1 MPPFYLWDG
10 WIVGGYALTE
20 NRPARSGY
28 AELNG
33 ARFYYEVA
41 GAGDPLVLVHAGIA
55 DRRMWD
61 GQFDVLAEHYM
72 VVRYDRRG
80 FGLTRMVAGD
90 FSQHADL
97 YELLKSLK
105 LERATLVGCSQG
117 GKTVLDFTLEHPSMV
132 KALVLVA
139 SALGGFTFSG
149 PSPKELEELEEAES
163 VGDVERM
170 NELELRIWVDGHART
185 PEQVDQ
191 MVRERVRDMNR
202 IALKTP
208 ADLGKELQLEPPAA
222 FRLEEIRVPT
232 LVVIGDLD
240 TPKTQAAADMLSE
253 KISGAQKVRIRGT
266 AHLPNMEQP
275 EEFNRQVLAF
285 LKRVS

>member
-1 MPPFYLWDG
+1 M
-10 WIVGGYALTE
+10 TE
-20 NRPARSGY
+20 NGRARADY

-33 ARFYYEVA
+33 ARFYYEIA
-41 GAGDPLVLVHAGIA
+41 GEGDALVLVHAGIA

-61 GQFDVLAEHYM
+61 DQFEALAQHYM

-80 FGLTRMVAGD
+80 FGLTEMVAGD
-90 FSQHADL
+90 FSQYADL
-97 YELLKSLK
+97 YELLKFLK

-139 SALGGFTFSG
+139 SAVGGFAFSDEQ
-149 PSPKELEELEEAES
+149 PKELEELQEAES
-163 VGDVERM
+163 LGDLDRV
-170 NELELRIWVDGHART
+170 NELELRIWVDGQERT

-191 MVRERVRDMNR
+191 RVRERVREMNL
-202 IALKTP
+202 IALRAP
-208 ADLGKELQLEPPAA
+208 AELGNELQLASPAA

-240 TPKTQAAADMLSE
+240 TPRTQAAADLLAE
-253 KISGAQKVRIRGT
+253 KISGAQKVVIKGT

-275 EEFNRQVLAF
+275 EEFNRRVLEF
-285 LKRVS
+285 LKRLD